1 MKLVALG
8 VATKVIMVVQHEDSA
23 FRAQGTPIQMSS
35 GQAGNPGPDYD
46 KIEMLTGV
54 LAHE

>member
-23 FRAQGTPIQMSS
+23 FRTQGTPIQMSS